1 MSELGE
7 CPNNT
12 ENTVCLSLSCKYKH
26 DRGWPIPPAIQEA
39 MEREDYI
46 EALTKDA
53 KALAKLEKTVRE
65 ALEGE
70 RNFQAELAAVINKY
84 SREGRSNTPDFILAG
99 YLVNCLEAYEA
110 AMERRD
116 EW

>member
-1 MSELGE
+1 MHELGE

-12 ENTVCLSLSCKYKH
+12 ENLKAV
-26 DRGWPIPPAIQEA
+26 DAN
-39 MEREDYI
+39 
-46 EALTKDA
+46 DA
-53 KALAKLEKTVRE
+53 KALAKLKKTVRE
-65 ALEGE
+65 ALEDE

-110 AMERRD
+110 AMERRE
-116 EW
+116 EWRSE

>member
-1 MSELGE
+1 MSELG
-7 CPNNT
+7 
-12 ENTVCLSLSCKYKH
+12 
-26 DRGWPIPPAIQEA
+26 DFIA
-39 MEREDYI
+39 ED
-46 EALTKDA
+46 ANDA

-65 ALEGE
+65 ALEDE

-110 AMERRD
+110 AMERRE
-116 EW
+116 EWRSE